1 MGVDGPPQDTRTCTY
16 YVEQDRET
24 EYGSKSQR
32 GMMQSKADVV
42 YKYNYWIFF
51 VQLQSNLFA
60 IIYLGRVSVVRSL
73 VFGRSKWI
81 GRDFVSQQLDTDTSR
96 WLDMCLRRAGIR
108 MRKWN
113 YICGLVD
120 IDRKWGIPSGPSLY
134 IPGIVGVF
142 FVWSDDMVMTFRVH
156 NGK

>member
-1 MGVDGPPQDTRTCTY
+1 MGVDGPPQDTRTYTY

-73 VFGRSKWI
+73 VFGRSK
-81 GRDFVSQQLDTDTSR
+81 
-96 WLDMCLRRAGIR
+96 
-108 MRKWN
+108 
-113 YICGLVD
+113 
-120 IDRKWGIPSGPSLY
+120 
-134 IPGIVGVF
+134 
-142 FVWSDDMVMTFRVH
+142 
-156 NGK
+156 